1 MAFKDMQITVHSDNP
16 HPKWSHNHCTKSS
29 ISKSLMPYWYPVVP
43 DWTGCNLFLPSC
55 FRAWTEEF
63 CRTTL
68 EVPYVN
74 EQRLRA
80 VLNQLARLTLII
92 PGERITPRLLCNL
105 LISVKLYMDYC
116 CCEIHVQ
123 QAALETSMSK
133 SRNWNATRV
142 HKGCG
147 ENRIKGLDAFITS
160 AKAIVQTPTM

>member
-1 MAFKDMQITVHSDNP
+1 MGKLSG
-16 HPKWSHNHCTKSS
+16 PKWLSKTCKLLYTVTIHIQNDHITIILRAPYPNPSCLTGIRLCWTGLGAIYFYHRASELGLKSS
-29 ISKSLMPYWYPVVP
+29 
-43 DWTGCNLFLPSC
+43 
-55 FRAWTEEF
+55 EEF
-63 CRTTL
+63 STL
-68 EVPYVN
+68 EVAYVN

-133 SRNWNATRV
+133 NRN
-142 HKGCG
+142 
-147 ENRIKGLDAFITS
+147 
-160 AKAIVQTPTM
+160 